1 MKNRSLIIGAAVVA
15 AIAIGGIWFWQSQ
28 DESGSTDPIL
38 EATGVIEAR
47 TVTLSPEVGGQVVEI
62 LAEEG
67 QSVAAGETLVKLDD
81 AVIQTRVAQAEAVL
95 SAAEANF
102 SLLRVGARAEELEG
116 AEAQLAQA
124 ESSLRMAQ
132 ASLAGW
138 TGAARPE
145 DLASTRDQLDKA
157 RENYQE
163 MSVMLTSDQVEM
175 ARSALNSAQDNLE
188 AARAHYEEHL
198 AADARN
204 PDYILDAASTAVVDA
219 QTVVDAARAAY
230 EVVNGEAQPY
240 IRQLEL
246 ARLSWQVAL
255 ANQAQAEAR
264 RTGIVRD
271 SRATSDAKDAAED
284 LLADARDQE
293 AAAREAYEELGT
305 GLGGLQLEAA
315 WDEVQRV
322 QDELDAFGAVGLFGS
337 GFSVE
342 SLLAQ
347 VEAASASRDAA
358 HANLLSLRN
367 GAREE
372 ELDAARAQVDAA
384 QANLDTL
391 QIQLE
396 KHAVATPWDGIVL
409 TRTVEPG
416 ETVLPGAALLEI
428 GRLDLLELTVFLPE
442 TRFGLLTPG
451 QQVDVRVDTYPGRV
465 FRGTVLRVAD
475 EAEFTPT
482 NVQTK
487 EDRVRL
493 VYEVVIGLDNPDLA
507 LKPGMIADVEFWE

>member
-1 MKNRSLIIGAAVVA
+1 MKNRTLIIAAAVGV
-15 AIAIGGIWFWQSQ
+15 AIAIGVFWFWQSQ
-28 DESGSTDPIL
+28 AEPVSRDPML
-38 EATGVIEAR
+38 EATGIIEAR

-67 QSVAAGETLVKLDD
+67 QSVAAGETLVRLDD
-81 AVIQTRVAQAEAVL
+81 AVIQTQIAQAQAVL
-95 SAAEANF
+95 AAAGANLALLEA
-102 SLLRVGARAEELEG
+102 GARVEELDG
-116 AEAQLAQA
+116 AEAKLAQA

-132 ASLAGW
+132 ASLADW
-138 TGAARPE
+138 TEGARPE
-145 DLASTRDQLDKA
+145 DLASTRDQLDQA
-157 RENYQE
+157 RRIYGG
-163 MSVMLTSDQVEM
+163 MTVMLTSGQVEM

-188 AARAHYEEHL
+188 AARAHYEDHL

-204 PDYILDAASTAVVDA
+204 PGYILDAASTAVVDA
-219 QTVVDAARAAY
+219 QTVLEAAREAY
-230 EVVNGEAQPY
+230 QAINGESQLY
-240 IRQLEL
+240 VRQLEL

-264 RTGIVRD
+264 RTGIARD
-271 SRATSDAKDAAED
+271 SRATSDARDAAED
-284 LLADARDQE
+284 LLADARHQE
-293 AAAREAYEELGT
+293 AAAREAYEALQS
-305 GLGGLQLEAA
+305 GLSGLQLEAA
-315 WDEVQRV
+315 WDEVQRI
-322 QDELDAFGAVGLFGS
+322 QDDLNDFGAVGLSGS

-342 SLLAQ
+342 SLLGQ
-347 VEAASASRDAA
+347 VEAATASRDAA
-358 HANLLSLRN
+358 RANLLLLRE

-372 ELDAARAQVDAA
+372 ELDSARAQVDAA

-391 QIQLE
+391 QIQLD
-396 KHAVATPWDGIVL
+396 KHTVTTPWDGIVL

-416 ETVLPGAALLEI
+416 EIVLPGATLLEI

-451 QQVDVRVDTYPGRV
+451 QVVDVRVDTYPGRA

-507 LKPGMIADVEFWE
+507 LKPGMIADVEFIG